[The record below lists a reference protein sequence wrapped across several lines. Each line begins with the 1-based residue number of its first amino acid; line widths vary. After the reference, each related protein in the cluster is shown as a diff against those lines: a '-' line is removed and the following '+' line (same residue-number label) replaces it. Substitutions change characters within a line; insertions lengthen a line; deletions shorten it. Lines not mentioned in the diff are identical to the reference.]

1 MLERPRMGRP
11 VVHWEINAKDAGAL
25 SRFYAQL
32 FDWKVDAS
40 ELDHAYIETG
50 TEEGIDGSIAQ
61 TDPGDPTGLTMYVHV
76 DDVAAALAK
85 AQKLGGR
92 VAMEPTEMPDGVTL
106 AVFEDPEGNQIGLV
120 EG

>member
-1 MLERPRMGRP
+1 MGRP
-11 VVHWEINAKDAGAL
+11 VVHWEINAKDARQL

-32 FDWKVDAS
+32 FDWNVDSS
-40 ELDHAYIETG
+40 EPDHAYVETG
-50 TEEGIDGSIAQ
+50 SDEGIDGTIAQ
-61 TDPGDPTGLTMYVHV
+61 TDPGDPVGVTMYVHV
-76 DDVAAALAK
+76 DDVASALAK
-85 AQKLGGR
+85 AETLGGR